1 MTPEKYA
8 ALLHGGNLDDWQNSR
23 RTPTRRSSSGGP

>member
-8 ALLHGGNLDDWQNSR
+8 ALLHGGNLDDWQR
-23 RTPTRRSSSGGP
+23 LTKDADKKK